1 MKKEHLFDNG
11 VKVYDHQLLPIQR
24 ERYKSRN
31 VHEEEE
37 EDLFVKIIGGLHKD
51 AVYVSVGTAIG
62 YYPLLAKR
70 LKNDI
75 NVHCFEPLPLHLE
88 YLKENMELNG
98 LAPSAFSVYD
108 VAVSTEHGEVSFANE
123 SYGSSI
129 VSNPTKEP
137 LMMFLKTW

>member
-98 LAPSAFSVYD
+98 WRHPRFPFMTWLFLQ
-108 VAVSTEHGEVSFANE
+108 STEKYPSRTNHTAVPSFPIRRRNR
-123 SYGSSI
+123 
-129 VSNPTKEP
+129 
-137 LMMFLKTW
+137 